1 MVRIDMTLADQPARR
16 LIENDLATNFLVEAA
31 AGTGKTTSLVRRMV
45 ALLREGRASPDRIA
59 TMTFTRK
66 AAAHLREMFQLTLE
80 EAHRAETDAIKRN
93 RLATAL
99 GDIDRCYIGT
109 IHSFCARVLRE
120 RPLEAGI
127 DPQFT
132 ELEDNENHLL
142 RTQCWETFTEELYA
156 KDSPIIQQMED
167 VGVSLDDLK
176 SAYELVCDYPDVMP
190 TTSPVAKPDLNRTC
204 AAVLRFLDDVGGK
217 IPITVPDKGWDDL
230 QKRLRRGVHL
240 RDILDLTVDSHVV
253 RLLEN
258 FDASGRLIKSRWPDP
273 GSTVEIKRR
282 FDEFRERIVHPALCQ
297 WREYVHPILMEIVQS
312 AAHGFREQRLASSQ
326 LNFQDLLMIARDM
339 LRDRPGVRQYMQH
352 RYAHILVDEFQDTDP
367 IQAEV
372 MLYLTGEDV
381 EQRDWREVRPHPG
394 ALFIVGDPK
403 QSIYRFRRAD
413 ITTYEQVK
421 TIIVSTGGQVLE
433 LTTNFRSTGKICGWV
448 NEVFREIFPP
458 SSTRE
463 QAAATSLNAF
473 RSWGDKGCG
482 VFTLETISEGQTRG
496 ETVATHDA
504 ARIAEW
510 IRWALNVRWEIA
522 EENDAKG
529 VLNRPVEPADFMVV
543 SRDRSRLHIYGTA
556 LEAQGIPFEI
566 SGGRSFG
573 DSEELAA
580 LLPFLRAL
588 VDPEDPVSLVTF
600 LRGGLWGLDDNA
612 LYLFRRGGG
621 KFCYFSPC
629 PRETDERILAAFRLL
644 REAREWTREP
654 PPGAALARIVDRLG
668 IVAHGSARELGET
681 RSGNVLKALTMARHL
696 SAQGASFAEIVDHIA
711 VVIHDRDIDGMSIQP
726 GQENA
731 VQVMNLHRAK
741 GLEAPIVFLADPI
754 GHPDFPPVF
763 SIDRETEP
771 PTGDFLITATR
782 GFQRRELARPVEWDV
797 KAAEESAFDK
807 AESDR
812 LLYVAATRAKNMLV
826 MSVQRRRLKATG
838 EERIEGP
845 WARLCEGL
853 HHPLPTVERRGTR
866 PIVASTRGVPLDMRM
881 DRDQIQARRATLAR
895 PTYAVKAVTEIAHE
909 KPATRRVLERAGSGA
924 NFGRVVHRLL
934 EAIMRDPEL
943 DLTIHTDFLL
953 RDEGLPVNDRDAV
966 IRLVENARSD
976 ELWNRALHSKERLV
990 EVPFALIIPRDDLGM
1005 TCGPGETMVQGVI
1018 DLVFWDQGGWVIV
1031 DYKSDVVEEGLPGL
1045 ISYYSPQLRHYRQY
1059 WESLTG
1065 ESARAALFFLETGR
1079 VVWVD

>member
-1 MVRIDMTLADQPARR
+1 MTLADEPARR
-16 LIENDLATNFLVEAA
+16 LIEDDLATNFLVEAA

-45 ALLREGRASPDRIA
+45 ALLREGTTSPDRLA

-66 AAAHLREMFQLTLE
+66 AAAHLREIFQLALE
-80 EAHRAETDAIKRN
+80 EAHRTETDAIKRN
-93 RLATAL
+93 RLAAGL

-132 ELEDNENHLL
+132 ELEDNEYHLL
-142 RTQCWETFTEELYA
+142 RTQSWETFTEELYV
-156 KDSPIIQQMED
+156 KDSPVIQQIED
-167 VGVSLDDLK
+167 VGVSLDDLR
-176 SAYELVCDYPDVMP
+176 SGYDLVCDYPDVMP
-190 TTSPVAKPDLNRTC
+190 TTSPVAKPDLDRTC
-204 AAVLRFLDDVGGK
+204 AVVLRFLDDVGGK
-217 IPITVPDKGWDDL
+217 IPRTVPEKGWDDL

-240 RDILDLTVDSHVV
+240 REILDLTVDRHVV

-258 FDASGRLIKSRWPDP
+258 FDASGRLTKSRWPDP

-282 FDEFRERIVHPALCQ
+282 FDEFREHIVRPALRQ
-297 WREYVHPILMEIVQS
+297 WREYVHPIVMGIVHS
-312 AAHGFREQRLASSQ
+312 AAHRFREQRVASSQ

-339 LRDRPGVRQYMQH
+339 LRDRPGVRRYMQH
-352 RYAHILVDEFQDTDP
+352 RYGHVLVDEFQDTDP

-372 MLYLTGEDV
+372 MLYLTSDDL
-381 EQRDWREVRPHPG
+381 EQRDWRRVRPHPG

-421 TIIVSTGGQVLE
+421 TIIARTGGKVLE
-433 LTTNFRSTGKICGWV
+433 LTTNFRSTGTICGWV
-448 NEVFREIFPP
+448 NEVFHEIFPP
-458 SSTRE
+458 SATRE
-463 QAAATSLNAF
+463 QAAATSLSAF
-473 RSWGDKGCG
+473 RSPGDKGCG
-482 VFTLETISEGQTRG
+482 VFTLETMSGGQTRG
-496 ETVATHDA
+496 EIVATHDA

-510 IRWALNVRWEIA
+510 IRGALDARWEIA

-529 VLNRPVEPADFMVV
+529 VQNRPVEPADFMVV
-543 SRDRSRLHIYGTA
+543 SRHRSRLHIYGSA

-573 DSEELAA
+573 DSEELA
-580 LLPFLRAL
+580 LILPFLRTL
-588 VDPEDPVSLVTF
+588 VDPEDPVALVTF
-600 LRGGLWGLDDNA
+600 LRGGLWGLDDNT
-612 LYLFRRGGG
+612 LYLFHREGGT
-621 KFCYFSPC
+621 FCYLSSC
-629 PRETDERILAAFRLL
+629 PRQTDERILTAFRLL
-644 REAREWTREP
+644 REAREWIRQD
-654 PPGAALARIVDRLG
+654 PPGAALARIIERLG
-668 IVAHGSARELGET
+668 IIAHGSARELGET
-681 RSGNVLKALTMARHL
+681 RSGNILKALTMARHL
-696 SAQGASFAEIVDHIA
+696 SAQGASFAEIVDRIVA
-711 VVIHDRDIDGMSIQP
+711 AIHDRDLDGMSVQP

-754 GHPDFPPVF
+754 GHLDFPPLF
-763 SIDRETEP
+763 SIDRETDP
-771 PTGDFLITATR
+771 PAGHVLITTPR
-782 GFQRRELARPVEWDV
+782 GFQRRELARPVGWDV
-797 KAAEESAFDK
+797 KAATESAFDT
-807 AESDR
+807 AESER
-812 LLYVAATRAKNMLV
+812 LLYVAATRAKNLLV
-826 MSVQRRRLKATG
+826 MSLQRRRLKTG

-853 HHPLPTVERRGTR
+853 DHPLPTVERPGTR
-866 PIVASTRGVPLDMRM
+866 PTVPSAQGIPPDTGP
-881 DRDQIQARRATLAR
+881 DHDQIQARRATLAR
-895 PTYAVKAVTEIAHE
+895 ATYAVKAVTEIAHDE
-909 KPATRRVLERAGSGA
+909 SAPLRVHERAGGGA
-924 NFGRVVHRLL
+924 AFGRVVHRLL

-953 RDEGLPVNDRDAV
+953 RDEGLSVGDRDAV
-966 IRLVENARSD
+966 TRLVENARSD
-976 ELWNRALHSKERLV
+976 ELWNRALRSKERLV

-1005 TCGPGETMVQGVI
+1005 TCGPGETLVQGVM

-1031 DYKSDVVEEGLPGL
+1031 DYKSDVVGEDLPGL

-1065 ESARAALFFLETGR
+1065 QSARAALFFLETGR